1 MSQPTR
7 DDGVWV
13 NNTIT
18 TENFNK
24 IPPEEL
30 FKYAGLYVAF
40 SLDGSTIL
48 ASGTDWAQLEENVK
62 KLGIDPSRVIE
73 TYMPKEDEHTFI

>member
-1 MSQPTR
+1 MSEPAR
-7 DDGVWV
+7 DDMIWV
-13 NNTIT
+13 NSALV

-30 FKYAGLYVAF
+30 LYAGLYVAF

-48 ASGTDWAQLEENVK
+48 ASGKDWAELEENVK
-62 KLGIDPSRVIE
+62 KLGINPNRVIE
-73 TYMPKEDEHTFI
+73 TYMPNEDEHTII